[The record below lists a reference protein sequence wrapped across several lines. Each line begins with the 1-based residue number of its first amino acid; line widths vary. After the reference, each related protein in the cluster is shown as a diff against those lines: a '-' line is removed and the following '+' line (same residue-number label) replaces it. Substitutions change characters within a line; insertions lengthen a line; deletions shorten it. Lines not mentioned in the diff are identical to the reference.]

1 MCIFEIKSFS
11 FLLNHS
17 DNRRKYILLIG
28 FSDIPTHNHLINNE
42 MSLLYIEH
50 DIQFTHIL
58 EILIQG
64 LHQIMDELQKT
75 KFIHILIVIY
85 SNNEI

>member
-1 MCIFEIKSFS
+1 
-11 FLLNHS
+11 
-17 DNRRKYILLIG
+17 
-28 FSDIPTHNHLINNE
+28 

-50 DIQFTHIL
+50 DIQLTHIL
-58 EILIQG
+58 KILIQG